1 MDLKQL
7 WTALK
12 DLVKKADDLMP
23 GATGKEKK
31 AWVVE
36 QATEIVERYDHL
48 IPALA
53 KWADLPPVDAAQ
65 RYLIGLAVERAWTE
79 LQLDAA

>member
-1 MDLKQL
+1 MNLSQI
-7 WTALK
+7 WEALK
-12 DLVKKADDLMP
+12 DLVKQAETLMP

-36 QATEIVERYDHL
+36 QAVTLVERYDQMLPL
-48 IPALA
+48 IG

-79 LQLDAA
+79 LQLSA